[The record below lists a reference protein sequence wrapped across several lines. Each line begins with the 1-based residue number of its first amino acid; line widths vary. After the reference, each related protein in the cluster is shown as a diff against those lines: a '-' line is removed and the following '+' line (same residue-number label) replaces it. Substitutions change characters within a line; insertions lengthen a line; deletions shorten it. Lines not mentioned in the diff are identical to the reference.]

1 MSTRTL
7 QELEHA
13 LHSGDRE
20 TLEPPD
26 LDAIRAAGLR
36 RRRLASAGL
45 GAGVLASTLAVGL
58 VLSAALGGGGGRAAD
73 DLPVAAQPQTPS
85 PLAERALA
93 EVPGAERVSDWQVVL
108 PEPAGSEPTMPDHDM
123 GVAGTPVDTGARY
136 YRGVTAYRP
145 GAFPDWLHRGVA
157 RIERT
162 ELASPDGSHP
172 VGSVEMGIL
181 VDGGPAY
188 LGCVGSSGD
197 CHPAL
202 LTRTPAGWGYE
213 WGMGTDDFLR
223 PGSDME
229 VFLSDDYSA
238 GAPGQLV
245 LAGLP
250 GTEVARVDLVTTDGT
265 TVPGHVESGS
275 LVPGA
280 SMMWG
285 TVVGEL
291 AAVVAYDAAGE
302 VIEDHR
308 LKPCSD
314 PVDCEVR

>member
-7 QELEHA
+7 QELEQA
-13 LHSGDRE
+13 LHHGDGD

-36 RRRLASAGL
+36 RRHLGAAGL

-58 VLSAALGGGGGRAAD
+58 VLSAALGGSGGRASEDA
-73 DLPVAAQPQTPS
+73 PVAGQPRTLS
-85 PLAERALA
+85 PLAERVLA
-93 EVPGAERVSDWQVVL
+93 EVPGAEQVSGWQVVL
-108 PEPAGSEPTMPDHDM
+108 PEPAGAEREWPEGDL
-123 GVAGTPVDTGARY
+123 GVVGAPVDTGARL
-136 YRGVTAYRP
+136 YRGVTSYRAGDFP
-145 GAFPDWLHRGVA
+145 GWLYRGVS
-157 RIERT
+157 RIERVD
-162 ELASPDGSHP
+162 LASEDGSYP
-172 VGSVEMGIL
+172 VGSVETGIL

-188 LGCVGSSGD
+188 LGCVGSSGG
-197 CHPAL
+197 CGPTL
-202 LTRTPAGWGYE
+202 LTRGPDGWAYE

-229 VFLSDDYSA
+229 VFLSDDYST

-250 GTEVARVDLVTTDGT
+250 GTDVARVDLVTTDGT

-275 LVPGA
+275 VVPGA

-285 TVVGEL
+285 TVEGKL

-302 VIEDHR
+302 VIEDHELR
-308 LKPCSD
+308 PCSD